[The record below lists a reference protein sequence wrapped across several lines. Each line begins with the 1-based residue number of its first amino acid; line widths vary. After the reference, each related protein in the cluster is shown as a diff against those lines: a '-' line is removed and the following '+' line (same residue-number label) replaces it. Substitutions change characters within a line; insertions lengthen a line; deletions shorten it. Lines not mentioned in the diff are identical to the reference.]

1 MIKWSLRY
9 FNNKP
14 RNRFQ
19 LSDEHEK
26 KQIAFSNSMYDKH
39 KGISHFL
46 QRYTDNTDVVRF
58 CGDVEISMSTDPSVT
73 SLFSREHRTMLK
85 SQLQSQV
92 RSQQD
97 GQPTDS
103 DLLRNGAIPINL
115 ERDERV
121 TLIKANASA
130 LDNTMTNIT
139 LRSEA
144 QSPKVNPKPDNT

>member
-1 MIKWSLRY
+1 MKKWISRY
-9 FNNKP
+9 YANKS
-14 RNRFQ
+14 RSRFQ
-19 LSDEHEK
+19 LSEEHEK

-58 CGDVEISMSTDPSVT
+58 CGDVEISMSTHPSVT
-73 SLFSREHRTMLK
+73 SLFSRDHRTMLK
-85 SQLQSQV
+85 SQLQSQA
-92 RSQQD
+92 RSPQT
-97 GQPTDS
+97 GQPSDS
-103 DLLRNGAIPINL
+103 DLLKNGAIPINL

-144 QSPKVNPKPDNT
+144 QSLNVKPEPDNT